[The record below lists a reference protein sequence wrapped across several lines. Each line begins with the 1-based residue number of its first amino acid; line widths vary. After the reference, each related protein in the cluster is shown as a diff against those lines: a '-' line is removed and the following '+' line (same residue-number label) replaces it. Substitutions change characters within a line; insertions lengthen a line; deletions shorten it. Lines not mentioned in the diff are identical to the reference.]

1 MVFPGGNLYAM
12 ATRLIGKSSY
22 TYFAFVSR
30 VLDDRGVWNS
40 TYAAGTSLADS
51 IQPIP
56 RELYESMGLDL
67 DRYYLMVHTDNDLL
81 VLDRGRGADQIEYQS
96 DRYELLSDND
106 WMPQDGWRGV
116 LAVRLNATIPP

>member
-1 MVFPGGNLYAM
+1 MIPGGNLYAM

-22 TYFAFVSR
+22 TYFAATGQVT
-30 VLDDRGVWNS
+30 DDRGFRNT

-67 DRYYLMVHTDNDLL
+67 DRYYLMVYTDNDLL

-116 LAVRLNATIPP
+116 LAVRLNATVSP